1 VADGAVTVAS
11 TTVVMGCSKCAWLVA
26 APTAAAAAAPHH
38 DAEHVDRIMRHS
50 NSAAV
55 EPRLV
60 ARLSRERLL
69 KVKWLPKE
77 TKLRRLLAALL
88 TKLRRLLRRVVT
100 MRSGGGGGCGC
111 KGCCNKRGGLGTLVP
126 PLFPLMLRLWSNGGD
141 RNAADSLSRV
151 GDDATDGGGV
161 GE

>member
-1 VADGAVTVAS
+1 VAVPVGKDEDGEDQVADGTVTVTS

-26 APTAAAAAAPHH
+26 APTAAAAPHH

-100 MRSGGGGGCGC
+100 MRSGGGGG
-111 KGCCNKRGGLGTLVP
+111 
-126 PLFPLMLRLWSNGGD
+126 
-141 RNAADSLSRV
+141 
-151 GDDATDGGGV
+151 
-161 GE
+161 